1 MARKCKVLN
10 SVKNFLAGM
19 NPSKVHYPV
28 VLYNYVIVFFVLLM
42 VIDLVLSIVDA
53 VQLSSGKAG
62 FYPFVYILWL
72 IVNILCFYGASIIE
86 TRVSISH
93 EDDRW
98 KTDGPF
104 YLHAAYVVC
113 MMISSLVLGD
123 ATSKKSKTSPVM
135 QDQWA
140 AYICLWLLGIVE
152 MTTVVLFV
160 SDSHFADS
168 LRKKEKK
175 EWDPA
180 GRWWIRTVPYA
191 ILGMIFLVIYISA
204 ILFGIGGAG
213 YSMFYS
219 VAVSVMAVNYL
230 MQIINE
236 RIVPKEGPYRKTH
249 PAAAADQPQP
259 SSPSTGPGEGA
270 C

>member
-28 VLYNYVIVFFVLLM
+28 VLYNYFIILTVLLI
-42 VIDLVLSIVDA
+42 VIDLVLSSVDA
-53 VQLSSGKAG
+53 FRLYSGMTG
-62 FYPFVYILWL
+62 FYSSAYIPWL
-72 IVNILCFYGASIIE
+72 IVNIICFYGASILE
-86 TRVSISH
+86 TCVSISH

-104 YLHAAYVVC
+104 YLHVAYVVC
-113 MMISSLVLGD
+113 MIISLLVLWD

-140 AYICLWLLGIVE
+140 ASICLIFLEFVE
-152 MTTVVLFV
+152 VTTAVLFV
-160 SDSHFADS
+160 SDTQFADS

-259 SSPSTGPGEGA
+259 SSPSAGPGEGA